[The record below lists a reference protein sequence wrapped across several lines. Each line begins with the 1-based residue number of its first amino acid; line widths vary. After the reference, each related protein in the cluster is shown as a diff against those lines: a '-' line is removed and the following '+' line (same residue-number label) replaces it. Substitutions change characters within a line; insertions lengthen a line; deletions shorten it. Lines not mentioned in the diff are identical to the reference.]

1 LKRKRIDEMKQMIVA
16 LLCVMGIGVAHAADL
31 QPGQVQ
37 LLCHR
42 TANEDVPENTLES
55 LDEAALLGCD
65 VVEIDVRRTLDGKI
79 VLSHDGVL
87 ERLTDGI
94 GDTETSYY
102 DDLRMRDAGSW
113 MNESF
118 EGMRIPPFEDAL
130 RLARERDIRL
140 ILDIKDKGI
149 GADVL
154 QLLQRE
160 GMLQR
165 VRFGGE
171 WAEIKRMYPRANEN
185 APVWVQPG
193 VTAEQVRAYHRNG
206 NAVIA
211 NFSGANDHEMD
222 LTGMKAAVAAGVDG
236 INVDYPRLGADAVGR
251 PVERK
256 LAALIAQA
264 NSGESLSRAEAV
276 LELSRY
282 RGFALQN
289 EFSHWLLDPD
299 DHVSRA
305 AALALVMARPRP
317 AAGVFAGALQS
328 VNADARANAAWALG
342 VLRAPAN
349 MLLPLLEDKDPQVLR
364 ETLVALSHMPG
375 EVKAETL
382 LPLLSH
388 RVPEIRGAAA
398 LALARHQPD
407 AAAKAIPTQ
416 LDSEVKAARSLYDKW
431 IARGKPKLMPAE
443 IDEVMSY
450 YRCQMKEVEAVSM
463 LRGPVAV
470 EALEKQA
477 FRPGEDFSQMNGV
490 VAAFQLWDRIGTDP
504 RPAVRALAAAD
515 PNVADKAEWML
526 AQSGPS
532 VLSAVREV
540 LGSQNKTVKQRAIR
554 IVAWQG
560 DLDSLLPLRAI
571 RQTDPD
577 DAELATWAME
587 KIQTLHPKTEIGGH
601 IYGAQLRSK

>member
-1 LKRKRIDEMKQMIVA
+1 LKQKRIDEMKQFVTV
-16 LLCVMGIGVAHAADL
+16 LLCVVGMSTAHAADL

-55 LDEAALLGCD
+55 LDEAALLGCN

-79 VLSHDGVL
+79 VLNHDGVL

-113 MNESF
+113 MGDRF
-118 EGMRIPPFEDAL
+118 EDMRIPLFEDAL
-130 RLARERDIRL
+130 RLARENDIRL

-165 VRFGGE
+165 VQFGGE
-171 WAEIKRMYPRANEN
+171 WADIKQLYPRANEN
-185 APVWVQPG
+185 APAWVPPG
-193 VTAEQVRAYHRNG
+193 VTAEQVKAFHRAG
-206 NAVIA
+206 KAVIVD
-211 NFSGANDHEMD
+211 FSGANGHEMD
-222 LTGMKAAVAAGVDG
+222 LAGMKAAVAAGADG

-256 LAALIAQA
+256 IAALIAQA
-264 NSGESLSRAEAV
+264 NSGESRIRSEAI

-282 RGFALQN
+282 RGFALQS

-305 AALALVMARPRP
+305 AALALVRARPRSVP
-317 AAGVFAGALQS
+317 AVFDKALLS
-328 VNADARANAAWALG
+328 ENADARANAAWALG

-349 MLLPLLEDKDPQVLR
+349 MLLPLLEDKNSQVLQ
-364 ETLVALSHMPG
+364 EALVALSQMPG
-375 EVKAETL
+375 EVKAEML
-382 LPLLSH
+382 LPLLSY
-388 RVPEIRGAAA
+388 RVPAIRGAAA

-407 AAAKAIPTQ
+407 VAGKAIPSQ
-416 LDSEVKAARSLYDKW
+416 LRSEVKAAMTLYDNW
-431 IARGKPKLMPAE
+431 AGRGKPELTQAE
-443 IDEVMSY
+443 IDEVMGY
-450 YRCQMKEVEAVSM
+450 YRCQMKEVEAISM
-463 LRGPVAV
+463 LHGPVAV
-470 EALEKQA
+470 QALEEQA
-477 FRPGEDFSQMNGV
+477 FRPGQDFSQMNGV
-490 VAAFQLWDRIGTDP
+490 VAAFQLWDRVGTDP

-515 PNVADKAEWML
+515 SNVADKAEWML
-526 AQSGPS
+526 VQGGPS
-532 VLSAVREV
+532 VLPAVREA
-540 LGSQNKTVKQRAIR
+540 LGSPNKTVKERAVR

-560 DLDSLLPLRAI
+560 DLGSLPLLRSI
-571 RQTDPD
+571 QHTDSKEG
-577 DAELATWAME
+577 ELATWAME
-587 KIQTLHPKTEIGGH
+587 KIQILHPE
-601 IYGAQLRSK
+601 L